1 MSLSPRR
8 LIMTVGDSRV
18 GKSTVM
24 RLLIDLFYAQKKLIR
39 IYDHDTR
46 YKLAAYSQTV
56 PIENIDFFRG
66 GTDIILEEFKGNC
79 DAIAVDMPGQY
90 LDKVCQYIYK
100 VHLFKLLNDCG
111 WRLTFLH
118 PISHRLDCLE
128 YLEQLLEFIGSAADY
143 VVVKN
148 QYFDKQFSQYQRSPV
163 YEKLARF
170 NGTDIILKELNK
182 YSYET
187 IESMGLP
194 YSAVSKHL
202 EIYSVYRAYTYRWAK
217 SFYSAVINN
226 YTAKNYLGLTKSQR
240 LEEYEYTF

>member
-1 MSLSPRR
+1 
-8 LIMTVGDSRV
+8 MTIGDSRV

-24 RLLIDLFYAQKKLIR
+24 RLLIDLLCAQKKLIR
-39 IYDHDTR
+39 IYDHDPR
-46 YKLAAYSQTV
+46 YKLAAYSQIF

-66 GTDIILEEFKGNC
+66 GTDIILDEFKGNY

-90 LDKVCQYIYK
+90 LDKVCQYIHK
-100 VHLFKLLNDCG
+100 VHLFKLLNDYN
-111 WRLTFLH
+111 WRLTFLQ

-128 YLEQLLEFIGSAADY
+128 YLERLLDFFGDSADY

-148 QYFDKQFSQYQRSPV
+148 QYFDQQFSQYHRS
-163 YEKLARF
+163 EASQKLAALK
-170 NGTDIILKELNK
+170 GTEIILKELNK

-217 SFYSAVINN
+217 SFHSALINN
-226 YTAKNYLGLTKSQR
+226 FTVKNYLGLNKSQQI
-240 LEEYEYTF
+240 EEYESTF

>member
-1 MSLSPRR
+1 MSISPRR

-24 RLLIDLFYAQKKLIR
+24 RLLIDLLCSQGKLIK

-46 YKLAAYSQTV
+46 YKLAAYSQIV

-66 GTDIILEEFKGNC
+66 GTDIMLEEFKGNC
-79 DAIAVDMPGQY
+79 DAITVDMPGQY
-90 LDKVCQYIYK
+90 LDKVCQYIHK

-111 WRLTFLH
+111 WRLTLLH
-118 PISHRLDCLE
+118 PISHRLDCVE
-128 YLEQLLEFIGSAADY
+128 YLEQLLEFVGSAADY
-143 VVVKN
+143 IVVKN
-148 QYFDKQFSQYQRSPV
+148 QYFDKQFSQYQRSSV
-163 YEKLARF
+163 YEKLATF
-170 NGTDIILKELNK
+170 NGTEIILKELNK

-217 SFYSAVINN
+217 SFHSAVINN
-226 YTAKNYLGLTKSQR
+226 FTAKNYLGLNKSQR